1 MPIGSFKD
9 ILAWQK
15 AQDLTVVIYREFSTC
30 RDFSFKDQIQRASLS
45 IMNNIAEGYAKHSN
59 KSFRNYLLIA
69 KGSAAEVES
78 MLLVAPSL
86 GLITEDNQRLLL
98 EKTNEVSRL
107 LVGFIHKIPST
118 HPSMY

>member
-1 MPIGSFKD
+1 MSIGSFKD

-15 AQDLTVVIYREFSTC
+15 AQDLTVTIYREFSAC
-30 RDFSFKDQIQRASLS
+30 RDFSFKDQIQRASIS

-78 MLLVAPSL
+78 MLLVAPGL